1 MKDDIQKVTTNKI
14 KFGDVEHEYV
24 NGAANAIV
32 KNYGALASETMN
44 PGNLN
49 ALAVASGDTIKFI
62 ENENG
67 KIERAYVV
75 ESHISKVSAV
85 NATKI
90 TIPGIGG
97 AINISDNDNDI
108 YDSPAKDDVVVYTQ
122 LYKANKDDATFV
134 VTKAETVSGTMK
146 SYKDLEKVS
155 IDGTTYFVDA
165 TELVAKTSPSTGKE
179 MKDLTEDAIT
189 EFNTGHLEEAATLY
203 LINGFVGA
211 ADSQATSFEYALVT
225 AANNMSK
232 VGNAISGA
240 KVQLLTLD
248 GKAIYDVDEDT
259 KDNFV
264 SAGVFNDS
272 KLVALETT
280 PAIVKYTKVSDTNV
294 EIKDVIAT
302 KATNTTIYDKD
313 TKQLTI
319 KDDGTKMVVASDAVF
334 FTSTSA
340 NGDYK
345 AYNLRSLGNISTRAA
360 STVYYALNSDG
371 DAVVVAFAELQGKPT
386 GASSDTKYGM
396 VTDVERNVKIDGT
409 NYNKYVVWAGEELT
423 IYVKDLSLEKGAY
436 IYFDKTSDD
445 TYGSSDIKVA
455 DGTGNS
461 VIVRTV
467 KYEEGDKLLTY
478 KTMSNNNNVTK
489 AVVSDVKIT
498 YVNRADKKAGD
509 DIGINKYD
517 EVNGYA
523 NAMIIVDSDGKIEGI
538 IVDVNDDILNAG
550 EVATVKVSVAAKSL
564 TLGTDTTVTIA
575 AQPNASYVAG
585 DKVSIVATST
595 DVFADKTTY
604 TLTTN
609 KGALTAVGT
618 GENTLTFQYNVTSA
632 DVTAETDITLTA
644 TNITAPAPTTPP
656 ATN

>member
-1 MKDDIQKVTTNKI
+1 
-14 KFGDVEHEYV
+14 
-24 NGAANAIV
+24 
-32 KNYGALASETMN
+32 
-44 PGNLN
+44 
-49 ALAVASGDTIKFI
+49 
-62 ENENG
+62 
-67 KIERAYVV
+67 
-75 ESHISKVSAV
+75 
-85 NATKI
+85 
-90 TIPGIGG
+90 
-97 AINISDNDNDI
+97 
-108 YDSPAKDDVVVYTQ
+108 
-122 LYKANKDDATFV
+122 
-134 VTKAETVSGTMK
+134 
-146 SYKDLEKVS
+146 
-155 IDGTTYFVDA
+155 
-165 TELVAKTSPSTGKE
+165 
-179 MKDLTEDAIT
+179 
-189 EFNTGHLEEAATLY
+189 
-203 LINGFVGA
+203 
-211 ADSQATSFEYALVT
+211 
-225 AANNMSK
+225 MSK